1 MAGKMSIRGQRVLDE
16 KVELSRSFRKTPT
29 KAEAVLWAAVKGKKI
44 DGYKFRRQQLILGF
58 IVDFINADTG
68 LIVEVDGGIHE
79 ETIEYDRERDAVFES
94 AGFAILRLKNDFV
107 LEQVEEA
114 IEQIRHELKKLTD
127 Q

>member
-1 MAGKMSIRGQRVLDE
+1 M
-16 KVELSRSFRKTPT
+16 
-29 KAEAVLWAAVKGKKI
+29 WAAVKGKRI

-58 IVDFINADTG
+58 IVDFFNADTG
-68 LIVEVDGGIHE
+68 LIVEVDGGVHE

-94 AGFAILRLKNDFV
+94 AGFTILRLKNGFV

-114 IEQIRHELKKLTD
+114 VEQIRHELKKLTD